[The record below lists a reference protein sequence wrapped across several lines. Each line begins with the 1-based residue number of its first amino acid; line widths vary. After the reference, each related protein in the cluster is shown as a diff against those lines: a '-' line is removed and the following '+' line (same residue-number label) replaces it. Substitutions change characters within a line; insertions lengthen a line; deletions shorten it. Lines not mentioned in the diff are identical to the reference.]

1 MRERSLIPVKIVYNP
16 AYAYKFQLKPILA
29 DMGKKLDGVNDTCE
43 GLLLELQEMK
53 ISRNTVENSCA
64 GASKL

>member
-1 MRERSLIPVKIVYNP
+1 
-16 AYAYKFQLKPILA
+16 
-29 DMGKKLDGVNDTCE
+29 MGKELDTVNDTSD

-53 ISRNTVENSCA
+53 ISRNTVENSGA

>member
-1 MRERSLIPVKIVYNP
+1 MKIVYNP
-16 AYAYKFQLKPILA
+16 AYAYKFQLKPTLA
-29 DMGKKLDGVNDTCE
+29 DMGKELDTVNDTSE

-53 ISRNTVENSCA
+53 ISRNTVENSSA